1 MSEYAVLAK
10 DDVIVFILE
19 FEQKPLS
26 RNINFVF
33 GTQPPI
39 WIKIKS
45 RVIVFFNAH
54 YNTNLLTCVV
64 LFFWLCLAVLFHKTN
79 KFF

>member
-33 GTQPPI
+33 ALNHQFEL
-39 WIKIKS
+39 KS
-45 RVIVFFNAH
+45 SQES
-54 YNTNLLTCVV
+54 
-64 LFFWLCLAVLFHKTN
+64 
-79 KFF
+79 